1 MAKADSLLRMPR
13 NSEVNF
19 WACFAV
25 VFALVSQVLF
35 PPQVMAMP
43 SSHGVKMV
51 LCSAGM
57 DSRPIV
63 ETTTLI
69 IKSTP
74 QKSGLAGL
82 KCAQC
87 VLASLTGITTPE
99 PVFQPAIYAV
109 RHADFTP
116 ATRRS
121 PIKARAP
128 PRPHSCGPPSQI

>member
-1 MAKADSLLRMPR
+1 MAKADSILRTPR

-57 DSRPIV
+57 DSQPIV

-69 IKSTP
+69 LKSAP
-74 QKSGLAGL
+74 KKPGLAGL

-87 VLASLTGITTPE
+87 VLASVTGITTPE
-99 PVFQPAIYAV
+99 PVFQPAIYTV
-109 RHADFTP
+109 CHADFTP